1 MTEDKTAK
9 PFEIGDGSAAVVA
22 QAAAPV
28 GSSPDDSPRPISRRE
43 APSIEHFL
51 GEHPTRDLLSWA
63 WLWGND
69 VAFPIHRGGGIVSR
83 LVALGKKLLRPLAL
97 FPVKDLW
104 DRQRVFNAIL
114 IETLEKYREEHA
126 AIRAT
131 HQHYLERLDA
141 IDART
146 TVGLQDVMLHNDAL
160 FSRVDQKLDRY
171 RREARE
177 LWHRLGALVTAAES
191 PEPGA
196 LKKAVEEQQYLNL
209 EERFRGSEAEIAERI
224 SAYSPFLEGK
234 GSLLDLGCGRGEALE
249 LFARQGLA
257 VHGIDS
263 SKEMVARCHE
273 KGLSAQE
280 GDLFGSLAAI
290 ADGSYDAV
298 VSFHVIEHLPPSSLP
313 LLVRSA
319 WRILKPGGV
328 LILETPSPLS
338 VVMSA
343 RNFWADPTHLRPVH
357 PWSLE
362 VVFREAGFEPV
373 TRLDLHPF
381 PQEERLPEIDLQ
393 KLPADQQALADQIN
407 RMRDLLDDLLFGNRD
422 FALVGIRP

>member
-1 MTEDKTAK
+1 MIADKPLGIGDESASVSAQA
-9 PFEIGDGSAAVVA
+9 PFEA
-22 QAAAPV
+22 
-28 GSSPDDSPRPISRRE
+28 GSSPDDSPRQP
-43 APSIEHFL
+43 PTIEEFL

-63 WLWGND
+63 WLWESD
-69 VAFPIHRGGGIVSR
+69 ATFPIHRGGGPLAR
-83 LVALGKKLLRPLAL
+83 LIAFGKKLLRPLAL

-104 DRQRVFNAIL
+104 DRQRAYNAIL

-131 HQHYLERLDA
+131 HQHYQERLAA

-191 PEPGA
+191 PQPGA
-196 LKKAVEEQQYLNL
+196 MQRAIEEQQYLTL
-209 EERFRGSEAEIAERI
+209 EERFRGSEAEISERI
-224 SAYSPFLEGK
+224 SAYQPFLAGK
-234 GSLLDLGCGRGEALE
+234 KSLLDLGCGRGEALA
-249 LFARQGLA
+249 LFAAQGLA

-263 SKEMVARCHE
+263 SAEMIARCHE

-280 GDLFGSLAAI
+280 GDLFGTLAAMP
-290 ADGSYDAV
+290 DGQYDAV

-313 LLVRSA
+313 QLVRSA
-319 WRILKPGGV
+319 WRVLKPGGV

-338 VVMSA
+338 LVMSA
-343 RNFWADPTHLRPVH
+343 RNFWTDPTHLRPVH
-357 PWSLE
+357 PWNLE

-373 TRLDLHPF
+373 SRLDLHPF
-381 PQEERLPEIDLQ
+381 PADERLPEIQLEGLSGEQ
-393 KLPADQQALADQIN
+393 KQLADQVN
-407 RMRDLLDDLLFGNRD
+407 RLRDMLDDLLFGNRD